1 MGLHYIRTDPEVTAE
16 VLGKQEDFGGC
27 YSTPHTSWG
36 GAVDKAHLFLHEGR
50 LGEPAGTSHF
60 ALSSASSS
68 ASQASCLWRMG
79 TRWASRPGSGLHWLW
94 GSWGTSGH
102 EPPAVLSLPSHLLAG
117 LFLGAEATKKAQNG
131 RWAADVEEGRS
142 SVGGVRHSPRIPG
155 SVRLSSQAL
164 EALAQDTD
172 RDSWGRPWGV
182 GWAAS
187 GDCHVGKT

>member
-1 MGLHYIRTDPEVTAE
+1 M
-16 VLGKQEDFGGC
+16 
-27 YSTPHTSWG
+27 
-36 GAVDKAHLFLHEGR
+36 
-50 LGEPAGTSHF
+50 
-60 ALSSASSS
+60 
-68 ASQASCLWRMG
+68 
-79 TRWASRPGSGLHWLW
+79 
-94 GSWGTSGH
+94 
-102 EPPAVLSLPSHLLAG
+102 LSLPSHLLAG

-142 SVGGVRHSPRIPG
+142 SVGRVRHSPRIPG
-155 SVRLSSQAL
+155 SVRLGSQAL